1 MFLFRNEGI
10 MGLYEGRGQLG
21 KLIQDLQLRWHE
33 TRMNWDDE
41 QARRFQERFID
52 RLEQDLR
59 IALSAMDEMSAL
71 LSQIRNDCQ

>member
-1 MFLFRNEGI
+1 

-21 KLIQDLQLRWHE
+21 KLIKDLQLRWHE

-52 RLEQDLR
+52 TLEQDLR
-59 IALSAMDEMSAL
+59 IALSAMDEMAAI
-71 LSQIRNDCQ
+71 LSQIRNDCH

>member
-1 MFLFRNEGI
+1 

>member
-1 MFLFRNEGI
+1 

-21 KLIQDLQLRWHE
+21 KLIKDLQLRWHE

-52 RLEQDLR
+52 TLEQDLR
-59 IALSAMDEMSAL
+59 IAL
-71 LSQIRNDCQ
+71 